1 MRLVA
6 MAAVSVVLVIIAC
19 GPSAVQHQSEG
30 DGAVDRTPESSGAVT
45 LGSKDFVQ
53 LTSWPTRLLPTSV
66 SRARPTPAPT
76 LLHTEVVGIVMA
88 VQPADAEYPHT
99 TVVVR
104 PTGGTEPIW
113 LVSNAGSLLDM
124 TSLQV
129 GQHVQAR
136 CFGQRTTGVDL
147 VPVALLNCAPYL
159 PTSTSPPTS
168 TPKSTPTLV
177 VTETYDVMEIVEAY
191 FDNQIAAKQK
201 YDDRPL
207 LVQGTVREI
216 MEQGIEFTTL
226 KTVARPGAISALDMR
241 WQQKMWEL
249 DVVFMPL
256 ASAAFEPVNLHQ
268 LASLTRLQKVTLLC
282 HDVEQLDETTAFSG
296 CQMAGEKAEQR

>member
-1 MRLVA
+1 MKSAKVMRLVA
-6 MAAVSVVLVIIAC
+6 MVAVSVVLAIIAC
-19 GPSAVQHQSEG
+19 GPSAMQHQSEG
-30 DGAVDRTPESSGAVT
+30 DGAVDRTPESGGAVIP
-45 LGSKDFVQ
+45 GSKDFVQ
-53 LTSWPTRLLPTSV
+53 LTSWLTQPPPVPV
-66 SRARPTPAPT
+66 SSATPT
-76 LLHTEVVGIVMA
+76 LLHREVVGIVMA
-88 VQPADAEYPHT
+88 VQPADSEYPNT

-113 LVSNAGSLLDM
+113 LVSNPGSLLDM

-129 GQHVQAR
+129 GQHIQAR
-136 CFGQRTTGVDL
+136 CLGQRTTGVDL

-159 PTSTSPPTS
+159 PPPTPAPTS
-168 TPKSTPTLV
+168 TPVPALV
-177 VTETYDVMEIVEAY
+177 PETYDVMEIVEAY

-226 KTVARPGAISALDMR
+226 KTIARPGAISARDMY
-241 WQQKMWEL
+241 WKQKMWEL

-256 ASAAFEPVNLHQ
+256 ASAAFEPGNLHQ

-282 HDVEQLDETTAFSG
+282 DDVEQLDETTAFGG